1 LRSSAKYFSRC
12 FLTYLTW
19 KRYENYTLLGLLLLG
34 LGLLLL
40 PFHGYTSF
48 LVFLV
53 YKFRQLF
60 NTFLKWIISRN
71 FMNELQH
78 IINYIN
84 EAKQDLGKTKK
95 IIEQLQNRI
104 EQILNKEKLSTFDL
118 HQLRIFSELLDSI
131 NNRENNINNAII
143 KKIDVLVKYSEQ
155 LGISASSLDLNELLK
170 TEKIN
175 LFVDKDITDPK
186 TFTEERIKNTIFINN
201 DNEENFTG

>member
-1 LRSSAKYFSRC
+1 
-12 FLTYLTW
+12 
-19 KRYENYTLLGLLLLG
+19 
-34 LGLLLL
+34 
-40 PFHGYTSF
+40 
-48 LVFLV
+48 
-53 YKFRQLF
+53 
-60 NTFLKWIISRN
+60 
-71 FMNELQH
+71 MNELQH

-84 EAKQDLGKTKK
+84 EAKQDLSKTKK
-95 IIEQLQNRI
+95 IIEQIQNRI

-186 TFTEERIKNTIFINN
+186 TFTEERIKNTIFIND

>member
-1 LRSSAKYFSRC
+1 
-12 FLTYLTW
+12 
-19 KRYENYTLLGLLLLG
+19 
-34 LGLLLL
+34 
-40 PFHGYTSF
+40 
-48 LVFLV
+48 
-53 YKFRQLF
+53 
-60 NTFLKWIISRN
+60 
-71 FMNELQH
+71 MNELQH

-84 EAKQDLGKTKK
+84 EAKQDLYKTKK

-186 TFTEERIKNTIFINN
+186 TFTEERIKNTIFIND

>member
-1 LRSSAKYFSRC
+1 
-12 FLTYLTW
+12 
-19 KRYENYTLLGLLLLG
+19 
-34 LGLLLL
+34 
-40 PFHGYTSF
+40 
-48 LVFLV
+48 
-53 YKFRQLF
+53 
-60 NTFLKWIISRN
+60 
-71 FMNELQH
+71 MNELQH

-118 HQLRIFSELLDSI
+118 HQLRVFSELLDSI

-143 KKIDVLVKYSEQ
+143 KKIDVLVRYSEQ

-175 LFVDKDITDPK
+175 LFVDKGITDPK
-186 TFTEERIKNTIFINN
+186 TFTEERIKNTIFIND

>member
-1 LRSSAKYFSRC
+1 
-12 FLTYLTW
+12 
-19 KRYENYTLLGLLLLG
+19 
-34 LGLLLL
+34 
-40 PFHGYTSF
+40 
-48 LVFLV
+48 
-53 YKFRQLF
+53 
-60 NTFLKWIISRN
+60 
-71 FMNELQH
+71 MNELQH

-118 HQLRIFSELLDSI
+118 HQLRIFGELLDSI

>member
-1 LRSSAKYFSRC
+1 
-12 FLTYLTW
+12 
-19 KRYENYTLLGLLLLG
+19 
-34 LGLLLL
+34 
-40 PFHGYTSF
+40 
-48 LVFLV
+48 
-53 YKFRQLF
+53 
-60 NTFLKWIISRN
+60 
-71 FMNELQH
+71 MNELQH
-78 IINYIN
+78 IIN
-84 EAKQDLGKTKK
+84 EAKQDLVKTKK

-186 TFTEERIKNTIFINN
+186 TFTEERIKNTIFIND

>member
-1 LRSSAKYFSRC
+1 
-12 FLTYLTW
+12 
-19 KRYENYTLLGLLLLG
+19 
-34 LGLLLL
+34 
-40 PFHGYTSF
+40 
-48 LVFLV
+48 
-53 YKFRQLF
+53 
-60 NTFLKWIISRN
+60 
-71 FMNELQH
+71 MNELQH

-118 HQLRIFSELLDSI
+118 HQLRVFSELLDSI

-175 LFVDKDITDPK
+175 LFVDKGITDPK
-186 TFTEERIKNTIFINN
+186 TFTEERIKNTIFIND

>member
-1 LRSSAKYFSRC
+1 
-12 FLTYLTW
+12 
-19 KRYENYTLLGLLLLG
+19 
-34 LGLLLL
+34 
-40 PFHGYTSF
+40 
-48 LVFLV
+48 
-53 YKFRQLF
+53 
-60 NTFLKWIISRN
+60 
-71 FMNELQH
+71 MNELQY

-84 EAKQDLGKTKK
+84 EAKQDLSKTKK

-186 TFTEERIKNTIFINN
+186 TFTEERIKNTIFVNN

>member
-1 LRSSAKYFSRC
+1 
-12 FLTYLTW
+12 
-19 KRYENYTLLGLLLLG
+19 
-34 LGLLLL
+34 
-40 PFHGYTSF
+40 
-48 LVFLV
+48 
-53 YKFRQLF
+53 
-60 NTFLKWIISRN
+60 
-71 FMNELQH
+71 MNELQH

-118 HQLRIFSELLDSI
+118 HQLRVFSELLDSI

-175 LFVDKDITDPK
+175 LFVDKGITDPK

-201 DNEENFTG
+201 NDNEENFTG

>member
-1 LRSSAKYFSRC
+1 
-12 FLTYLTW
+12 
-19 KRYENYTLLGLLLLG
+19 
-34 LGLLLL
+34 
-40 PFHGYTSF
+40 
-48 LVFLV
+48 
-53 YKFRQLF
+53 
-60 NTFLKWIISRN
+60 
-71 FMNELQH
+71 MNELQH

-84 EAKQDLGKTKK
+84 EAKQDLSKTKK

-104 EQILNKEKLSTFDL
+104 EQILSKEKLSTFDL

-186 TFTEERIKNTIFINN
+186 TFTEERIKNTIFIND
-201 DNEENFTG
+201 DNEENFTD

>member
-1 LRSSAKYFSRC
+1 
-12 FLTYLTW
+12 
-19 KRYENYTLLGLLLLG
+19 
-34 LGLLLL
+34 
-40 PFHGYTSF
+40 
-48 LVFLV
+48 
-53 YKFRQLF
+53 
-60 NTFLKWIISRN
+60 
-71 FMNELQH
+71 MNELQH

>member
-1 LRSSAKYFSRC
+1 
-12 FLTYLTW
+12 
-19 KRYENYTLLGLLLLG
+19 
-34 LGLLLL
+34 
-40 PFHGYTSF
+40 
-48 LVFLV
+48 
-53 YKFRQLF
+53 
-60 NTFLKWIISRN
+60 
-71 FMNELQH
+71 MNELQH

-84 EAKQDLGKTKK
+84 EAKQDLSKTKK

-104 EQILNKEKLSTFDL
+104 EQILSKEKLSTFDL

-143 KKIDVLVKYSEQ
+143 KKIEVLVKYSEQ

-175 LFVDKDITDPK
+175 LFIDKDITDPK
-186 TFTEERIKNTIFINN
+186 TFTEERIKNTIFIND

>member
-1 LRSSAKYFSRC
+1 
-12 FLTYLTW
+12 
-19 KRYENYTLLGLLLLG
+19 
-34 LGLLLL
+34 
-40 PFHGYTSF
+40 
-48 LVFLV
+48 
-53 YKFRQLF
+53 
-60 NTFLKWIISRN
+60 
-71 FMNELQH
+71 MNELQH

-84 EAKQDLGKTKK
+84 EAKQDLYKTKK

-186 TFTEERIKNTIFINN
+186 TFTEERIKNTIFIND
-201 DNEENFTG
+201 DNEENFTGI

>member
-1 LRSSAKYFSRC
+1 
-12 FLTYLTW
+12 
-19 KRYENYTLLGLLLLG
+19 
-34 LGLLLL
+34 
-40 PFHGYTSF
+40 
-48 LVFLV
+48 
-53 YKFRQLF
+53 
-60 NTFLKWIISRN
+60 
-71 FMNELQH
+71 MNELQH

-84 EAKQDLGKTKK
+84 EAKQDLVKTKK

>member
-1 LRSSAKYFSRC
+1 
-12 FLTYLTW
+12 
-19 KRYENYTLLGLLLLG
+19 
-34 LGLLLL
+34 
-40 PFHGYTSF
+40 
-48 LVFLV
+48 
-53 YKFRQLF
+53 
-60 NTFLKWIISRN
+60 
-71 FMNELQH
+71 MNELQH

-84 EAKQDLGKTKK
+84 EAKQDLSKTKK

-175 LFVDKDITDPK
+175 LFVDKGITDPK
-186 TFTEERIKNTIFINN
+186 TFTEERIKNTIFVNN
-201 DNEENFTG
+201 DNEENFTD

>member
-1 LRSSAKYFSRC
+1 
-12 FLTYLTW
+12 
-19 KRYENYTLLGLLLLG
+19 
-34 LGLLLL
+34 
-40 PFHGYTSF
+40 
-48 LVFLV
+48 
-53 YKFRQLF
+53 
-60 NTFLKWIISRN
+60 
-71 FMNELQH
+71 MNELQH

-84 EAKQDLGKTKK
+84 EAKQDLSKTKK

-118 HQLRIFSELLDSI
+118 HQLRVFSELLDSI

-175 LFVDKDITDPK
+175 LFVDKGITDPK

>member
-1 LRSSAKYFSRC
+1 
-12 FLTYLTW
+12 
-19 KRYENYTLLGLLLLG
+19 
-34 LGLLLL
+34 
-40 PFHGYTSF
+40 
-48 LVFLV
+48 
-53 YKFRQLF
+53 
-60 NTFLKWIISRN
+60 
-71 FMNELQH
+71 MNELQH

-84 EAKQDLGKTKK
+84 EAKQDLAKTKK

>member
-1 LRSSAKYFSRC
+1 
-12 FLTYLTW
+12 
-19 KRYENYTLLGLLLLG
+19 
-34 LGLLLL
+34 
-40 PFHGYTSF
+40 
-48 LVFLV
+48 
-53 YKFRQLF
+53 
-60 NTFLKWIISRN
+60 
-71 FMNELQH
+71 MNELQH

-84 EAKQDLGKTKK
+84 EAKQDLSKTKK

-155 LGISASSLDLNELLK
+155 LGISASSLDLIELLK

-186 TFTEERIKNTIFINN
+186 TFTEERIKNTIFIND

>member
-1 LRSSAKYFSRC
+1 
-12 FLTYLTW
+12 
-19 KRYENYTLLGLLLLG
+19 
-34 LGLLLL
+34 
-40 PFHGYTSF
+40 
-48 LVFLV
+48 
-53 YKFRQLF
+53 
-60 NTFLKWIISRN
+60 
-71 FMNELQH
+71 MNELQH

-84 EAKQDLGKTKK
+84 EAKQDLSKTKK

-118 HQLRIFSELLDSI
+118 HQLRIFSELFNSI

-175 LFVDKDITDPK
+175 LFVDKGITDPK
-186 TFTEERIKNTIFINN
+186 TFTEERIKNTIFIND

>member
-1 LRSSAKYFSRC
+1 
-12 FLTYLTW
+12 
-19 KRYENYTLLGLLLLG
+19 
-34 LGLLLL
+34 
-40 PFHGYTSF
+40 
-48 LVFLV
+48 
-53 YKFRQLF
+53 
-60 NTFLKWIISRN
+60 
-71 FMNELQH
+71 MNELQH

-84 EAKQDLGKTKK
+84 EAKQDLSKTKK

-175 LFVDKDITDPK
+175 LFVDKGITDPK
-186 TFTEERIKNTIFINN
+186 TFTEERIKNTIFVNN
-201 DNEENFTG
+201 DNEESFTG

>member
-1 LRSSAKYFSRC
+1 
-12 FLTYLTW
+12 
-19 KRYENYTLLGLLLLG
+19 
-34 LGLLLL
+34 
-40 PFHGYTSF
+40 
-48 LVFLV
+48 
-53 YKFRQLF
+53 
-60 NTFLKWIISRN
+60 
-71 FMNELQH
+71 MNELQH

-84 EAKQDLGKTKK
+84 EAKQELGKTKK

-175 LFVDKDITDPK
+175 LFVDKGITDPK
-186 TFTEERIKNTIFINN
+186 TFTEERIKNTIFIND

>member
-1 LRSSAKYFSRC
+1 
-12 FLTYLTW
+12 
-19 KRYENYTLLGLLLLG
+19 
-34 LGLLLL
+34 
-40 PFHGYTSF
+40 
-48 LVFLV
+48 
-53 YKFRQLF
+53 
-60 NTFLKWIISRN
+60 
-71 FMNELQH
+71 MNELQH

-84 EAKQDLGKTKK
+84 EAKQDLYKTKK
-95 IIEQLQNRI
+95 IIEQIQNRI

-186 TFTEERIKNTIFINN
+186 TFTEERIKNTIFIND

>member
-1 LRSSAKYFSRC
+1 
-12 FLTYLTW
+12 
-19 KRYENYTLLGLLLLG
+19 
-34 LGLLLL
+34 
-40 PFHGYTSF
+40 
-48 LVFLV
+48 
-53 YKFRQLF
+53 
-60 NTFLKWIISRN
+60 
-71 FMNELQH
+71 MNELQH

-104 EQILNKEKLSTFDL
+104 EQILSKEKLSTFDL

>member
-1 LRSSAKYFSRC
+1 
-12 FLTYLTW
+12 
-19 KRYENYTLLGLLLLG
+19 
-34 LGLLLL
+34 
-40 PFHGYTSF
+40 
-48 LVFLV
+48 
-53 YKFRQLF
+53 
-60 NTFLKWIISRN
+60 
-71 FMNELQH
+71 MNELQH

-155 LGISASSLDLNELLK
+155 LGISASSMDLNELLK

-175 LFVDKDITDPK
+175 LFVDKGITDPK

>member
-1 LRSSAKYFSRC
+1 
-12 FLTYLTW
+12 
-19 KRYENYTLLGLLLLG
+19 
-34 LGLLLL
+34 
-40 PFHGYTSF
+40 
-48 LVFLV
+48 
-53 YKFRQLF
+53 
-60 NTFLKWIISRN
+60 
-71 FMNELQH
+71 MNELQH

-84 EAKQDLGKTKK
+84 EAKQDLIKTKK

-175 LFVDKDITDPK
+175 LFVDKGITDPK
-186 TFTEERIKNTIFINN
+186 TFTEERIKNTIFIND

>member
-1 LRSSAKYFSRC
+1 
-12 FLTYLTW
+12 
-19 KRYENYTLLGLLLLG
+19 
-34 LGLLLL
+34 
-40 PFHGYTSF
+40 
-48 LVFLV
+48 
-53 YKFRQLF
+53 
-60 NTFLKWIISRN
+60 
-71 FMNELQH
+71 MNELQH

-186 TFTEERIKNTIFINN
+186 TFTEERIKNTVFINN

>member
-1 LRSSAKYFSRC
+1 
-12 FLTYLTW
+12 
-19 KRYENYTLLGLLLLG
+19 
-34 LGLLLL
+34 
-40 PFHGYTSF
+40 
-48 LVFLV
+48 
-53 YKFRQLF
+53 
-60 NTFLKWIISRN
+60 
-71 FMNELQH
+71 MNELQH

-118 HQLRIFSELLDSI
+118 HQLRIFSELLVSI

>member
-1 LRSSAKYFSRC
+1 
-12 FLTYLTW
+12 
-19 KRYENYTLLGLLLLG
+19 
-34 LGLLLL
+34 
-40 PFHGYTSF
+40 
-48 LVFLV
+48 
-53 YKFRQLF
+53 
-60 NTFLKWIISRN
+60 
-71 FMNELQH
+71 MNELQH

-84 EAKQDLGKTKK
+84 EAKQDLSKTKK

>member
-1 LRSSAKYFSRC
+1 
-12 FLTYLTW
+12 
-19 KRYENYTLLGLLLLG
+19 
-34 LGLLLL
+34 
-40 PFHGYTSF
+40 
-48 LVFLV
+48 
-53 YKFRQLF
+53 
-60 NTFLKWIISRN
+60 
-71 FMNELQH
+71 MNELQH

-155 LGISASSLDLNELLK
+155 LGISVSSLDLNELLK

>member
-1 LRSSAKYFSRC
+1 
-12 FLTYLTW
+12 
-19 KRYENYTLLGLLLLG
+19 
-34 LGLLLL
+34 
-40 PFHGYTSF
+40 
-48 LVFLV
+48 
-53 YKFRQLF
+53 
-60 NTFLKWIISRN
+60 
-71 FMNELQH
+71 MNELQH

-84 EAKQDLGKTKK
+84 EAKQDLSKTKK

-143 KKIDVLVKYSEQ
+143 KKIDVLIKYSEQ

>member
-1 LRSSAKYFSRC
+1 
-12 FLTYLTW
+12 
-19 KRYENYTLLGLLLLG
+19 
-34 LGLLLL
+34 
-40 PFHGYTSF
+40 
-48 LVFLV
+48 
-53 YKFRQLF
+53 
-60 NTFLKWIISRN
+60 
-71 FMNELQH
+71 MNELQY

-84 EAKQDLGKTKK
+84 EAKQDLSKTKK

>member
-1 LRSSAKYFSRC
+1 
-12 FLTYLTW
+12 
-19 KRYENYTLLGLLLLG
+19 
-34 LGLLLL
+34 
-40 PFHGYTSF
+40 
-48 LVFLV
+48 
-53 YKFRQLF
+53 
-60 NTFLKWIISRN
+60 
-71 FMNELQH
+71 MNELQH

-84 EAKQDLGKTKK
+84 EAKQDLSKTKK

-143 KKIDVLVKYSEQ
+143 KKIDVLIKYSEQ

-186 TFTEERIKNTIFINN
+186 TFTEERIKNTIFVNN